1 MGDARGK
8 HRPRGVMYVG
18 NDTST
23 CELVHVTSKTAYV
36 VANLP
41 ASVGGF
47 ARISVTPE
55 GLAPVDFD
63 GIIRSV
69 GEQEDEAQQL
79 IELALHEPPAE
90 TVRLLERLLG
100 SQDKLRA
107 VTPVEA
113 HHALP
118 AKITIVAVY
127 LGRRLI
133 ALHSLARSVTTVGRA
148 SESSILLDDA
158 TVSRKHCRIVE
169 RDDGLWIVDD
179 GAANRTLL
187 NNVPVARAPLSRG
200 DEVTLGK
207 FLLVFDPTPSQLGKD
222 VVEALDMTP
231 AGEITT
237 QALDEAQ
244 LFELW
249 RNVADERGAHLKRLD
264 SSGLELGKPLLLDK
278 ARFVLARDPGADIEL
293 KAGGWLGLRK
303 AHIELVR
310 VISGRDELHRLEA
323 KSGGSK
329 VRINDKPIAGS
340 PVLKNEDV
348 LQIGDERFRYYQSV
362 ERKPRDDST
371 RGSTQVG

>member
-1 MGDARGK
+1 
-8 HRPRGVMYVG
+8 
-18 NDTST
+18 
-23 CELVHVTSKTAYV
+23 
-36 VANLP
+36 
-41 ASVGGF
+41 
-47 ARISVTPE
+47 
-55 GLAPVDFD
+55 
-63 GIIRSV
+63 
-69 GEQEDEAQQL
+69 
-79 IELALHEPPAE
+79 
-90 TVRLLERLLG
+90 
-100 SQDKLRA
+100 
-107 VTPVEA
+107 
-113 HHALP
+113 
-118 AKITIVAVY
+118 
-127 LGRRLI
+127 
-133 ALHSLARSVTTVGRA
+133 
-148 SESSILLDDA
+148 
-158 TVSRKHCRIVE
+158 
-169 RDDGLWIVDD
+169 
-179 GAANRTLL
+179 
-187 NNVPVARAPLSRG
+187 
-200 DEVTLGK
+200 
-207 FLLVFDPTPSQLGKD
+207 
-222 VVEALDMTP
+222 MTP